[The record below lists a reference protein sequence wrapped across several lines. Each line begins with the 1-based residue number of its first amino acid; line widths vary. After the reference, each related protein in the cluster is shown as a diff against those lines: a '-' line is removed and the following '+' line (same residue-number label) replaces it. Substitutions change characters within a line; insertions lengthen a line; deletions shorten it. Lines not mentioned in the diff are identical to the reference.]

1 MARIGMASD
10 KSLCLLELVE
20 DKSTLLVFNQ
30 NTIKDEARK
39 ALSCIYIMS
48 EKLLVFFGN

>member
-10 KSLCLLELVE
+10 ISLCLLELVE

-30 NTIKDEARK
+30 NTIKDEARGH
-39 ALSCIYIMS
+39 CRVYIYN
-48 EKLLVFFGN
+48 EREVACVLW